1 MALLEIKDLTVHFD
15 TDDGVVRA
23 VDGISYSVERGQT
36 LGIVGESGSGKSV
49 SSLTVMGLTRSRNAR
64 ISGSIKFDG
73 KELIDASDADLR
85 KLRGNDVAMIF
96 QDPLSSLHPFYK
108 VGSQI
113 VEAVRSHRDVSKAQA
128 WDRAVEMLGL
138 VGIPEPRKRADS
150 YPHEFSGGMR
160 QRAMIAMA
168 LANDPKLLIAD
179 EPTTAL
185 DVTVQAQILELIERL
200 QNEFDTAV
208 VVITHDLGVVA
219 EVADEIAV
227 MYAGRIIENAKTDTI
242 FDAPE
247 HPYTW
252 GLLSSIPRL
261 DTPRDEELV
270 PIAGRPP
277 SLIML
282 PGGCSFHPRCPYVRE
297 AHTRVEP
304 TLEPIEGDTGHR
316 VACLL
321 DSQTR
326 KRLWRELR
334 EGTVPEAA
342 REDVMRDQP
351 PDGVLMED
359 VPASEEVVPA
369 ADPVVE
375 PSAESTAEER
385 RA

>member
-1 MALLEIKDLTVHFD
+1 
-15 TDDGVVRA
+15 
-23 VDGISYSVERGQT
+23 
-36 LGIVGESGSGKSV
+36 
-49 SSLTVMGLTRSRNAR
+49 
-64 ISGSIKFDG
+64 
-73 KELIDASDADLR
+73 
-85 KLRGNDVAMIF
+85 
-96 QDPLSSLHPFYK
+96 
-108 VGSQI
+108 
-113 VEAVRSHRDVSKAQA
+113 
-128 WDRAVEMLGL
+128 
-138 VGIPEPRKRADS
+138 
-150 YPHEFSGGMR
+150 MR

-200 QNEFDTAV
+200 QSEFDTAV

-219 EVADEIAV
+219 EMADEIAV
-227 MYAGRIIENAKTDTI
+227 MYAGRIVENARTDTI
-242 FDAPE
+242 FEAPE

-297 AHTRVEP
+297 AHTKVEP
-304 TLEPIEGDTGHR
+304 TLDPLPDDSNHR

-334 EGTVPEAA
+334 AGTVPEEA
-342 REDVMRDQP
+342 RVDVMHDKP

-359 VPASEEVVPA
+359 VPASDEVVPA
-369 ADPVVE
+369 TDPAVE